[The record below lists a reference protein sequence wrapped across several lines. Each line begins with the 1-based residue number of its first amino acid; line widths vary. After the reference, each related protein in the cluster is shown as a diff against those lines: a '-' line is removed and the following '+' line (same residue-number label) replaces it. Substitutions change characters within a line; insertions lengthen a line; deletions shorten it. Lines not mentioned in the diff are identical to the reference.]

1 MLRWFL
7 VGLAAAF
14 VLWLLLVAVLVLS
27 GRRGHAR
34 ALVRLVPDCLVLLGR
49 LVRDPRLSRTDR
61 VAIVAV
67 LAYLAL
73 PFDLVPDFIPVA
85 GQLDDAIIVALLIR
99 RLRRTITPA
108 VVREH
113 WPGPAESLDLLLR
126 TP

>member
-1 MLRWFL
+1 MFRWFL

-27 GRRGHAR
+27 GRRGHVR
-34 ALVRLVPDCLVLLGR
+34 ALVR

-113 WPGPAESLDLLLR
+113 WPGPAESVEFLLR